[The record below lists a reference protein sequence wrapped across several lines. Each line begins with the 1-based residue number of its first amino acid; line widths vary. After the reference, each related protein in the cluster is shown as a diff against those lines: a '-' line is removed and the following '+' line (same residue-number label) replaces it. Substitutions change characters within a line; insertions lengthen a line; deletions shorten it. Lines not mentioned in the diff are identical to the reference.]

1 MGLGERLVEKVM
13 NLVVVRNTHDLFK
26 RRVQSAYC
34 VSHSPRV
41 WAGGSLA
48 LKTEGQITGFACS

>member
-26 RRVQSAYC
+26 RVLRVTFT
-34 VSHSPRV
+34 
-41 WAGGSLA
+41 SLA
-48 LKTEGQITGFACS
+48 KLRAK